1 VAAAASGNILRT
13 LAGPGAID
21 KPTVFLSHAETDQPV
36 AQVIHGA
43 IDKVFAGGVDVFT
56 SSVPGVLTP
65 GADWLEKIR
74 SNLTKATAV
83 IVIVS
88 PVSINRPWV
97 WFEVGASWSK
107 MTEGEGTIIPLC
119 VPEVDKGQL
128 PEPLSR
134 LQAMSLGS
142 AAETKEVF
150 RALIDQFGFGKI
162 SVFRHSSIKVKLPK
176 YKDLRIAE
184 ADLESGTL
192 YTGPYEGYSQHELA
206 LVVDDR
212 IVEPDWDELDK
223 SYLMGSNIFRGQL
236 LHFRHLDHQYE
247 LPPGTTKAV
256 IEQVATQLYPAKVTE
271 RTENTI
277 RFTQLYGKERQKWEE
292 DAESED

>member
-1 VAAAASGNILRT
+1 M
-13 LAGPGAID
+13 AGPGAID

-43 IDKVFAGGVDVFT
+43 IDKVFAGGVEVFA

-88 PVSINRPWV
+88 PVSVNRPWV

-119 VPEVDKGQL
+119 VPEIDKGKL

-162 SVFRHSSIKVKLPK
+162 SAFKHASIKAKLPK
-176 YKDLRIAE
+176 YEDLPIAD
-184 ADLESGTL
+184 ADLKSGTL
-192 YTGPYEGYSQHELA
+192 YTGPYEGYSPQELA

-212 IVEPDWDELDK
+212 IVAPAWKEVEDPLT
-223 SYLMGSNIFRGQL
+223 YAGSNLFRRQL
-236 LHFRHLDHQYE
+236 LHFRHLDE
-247 LPPGTTKAV
+247 RFKLPPGTAKAHLCSV
-256 IEQVATQLYPAKVTE
+256 VTQNYPAEVAQETP
-271 RTENTI
+271 NTI
-277 RFTQLYGKERQKWEE
+277 RFKRGSRTDYQIWRAERGE
-292 DAESED
+292 

>member
-1 VAAAASGNILRT
+1 

-43 IDKVFAGGVDVFT
+43 IEKVFAGGVEVFA

-65 GADWLEKIR
+65 GADWLEKVR
-74 SNLTKATAV
+74 ANLTKATAV

-88 PVSINRPWV
+88 PISINRPWV

-107 MTEGEGTIIPLC
+107 MTEGEGTILPLC
-119 VPEVDKGQL
+119 VPEIDKGAL

-150 RALIDQFGFGKI
+150 RALIEQFGFGKI
-162 SVFRHSSIKVKLPK
+162 SAFRHSLIKAKLPK
-176 YKDLRIAE
+176 YEDLRIAA

-192 YTGPYEGYSQHELA
+192 YTGPYEGYSQAELE
-206 LVVDDR
+206 LVVDDQ
-212 IVEPDWDELDK
+212 IVEPDWEDQQGPFP
-223 SYLMGSNIFRGQL
+223 SGSSIFRGQL
-236 LHFRHLDHQYE
+236 LHFRHLDQEHD
-247 LPPGTTKAV
+247 LPPGTTKTV
-256 IEQVATQLYPAKVTE
+256 LEKVVTELYPAKVSH
-271 RTENTI
+271 RTENTV
-277 RFTQLYGKERQKWEE
+277 RFIQLHGEEREKWDE
-292 DAESED
+292 DAAAEE

>member
-1 VAAAASGNILRT
+1 MPFI

-43 IDKVFAGGVDVFT
+43 IDKVFAGGVEVFA

-83 IVIVS
+83 VVIVS

-119 VPEVDKGQL
+119 VPEIDKSKL

-162 SVFRHSSIKVKLPK
+162 SAFRHSTIKAKLPK
-176 YKDLRIAE
+176 YEDLRIAE

-206 LVVDDR
+206 LVIDDR
-212 IVEPDWDELDK
+212 IVEPDWGDLDRF
-223 SYLMGSNIFRGQL
+223 STRANIFRGQL
-236 LHFRHLDHQYE
+236 LHFRHLDQEYE
-247 LPPGTTKAV
+247 LPPGTAKRV
-256 IEQVATQLYPAKVTE
+256 IEQVVTQLYPAKVTE

-277 RFTQLYGKERQKWEE
+277 RFNQLYGKEREEWEDE
-292 DAESED
+292 AESEE

>member
-1 VAAAASGNILRT
+1 MRRT
-13 LAGPGAID
+13 LVGPGAID

-43 IDKVFAGGVDVFT
+43 VDKVFAGGVDVFA
-56 SSVPGVLTP
+56 SSVPGVLAP

-88 PVSINRPWV
+88 PVSVNRPWV

-119 VPEVDKGQL
+119 VPEIDKGKL

-162 SVFRHSSIKVKLPK
+162 SAFRHSSIKTKLPK
-176 YKDLRIAE
+176 YDDLPIAE

-192 YTGPYEGYSQHELA
+192 YTGPYEGYSKHELA
-206 LVVDDR
+206 LVVDDE
-212 IVEPDWDELDK
+212 IAEPDWDKYEK
-223 SYLMGSNIFRGQL
+223 FSGSPSNLFRGQL
-236 LHFRHLDHQYE
+236 LHFRHLDAKNQ
-247 LPPGTTKAV
+247 LPPGATKELLEKV
-256 IEQVATQLYPAKVTE
+256 VTELYPARVTE

-277 RFTQLYGKERQKWEE
+277 RFSAFTGEEREKWEDE
-292 DAESED
+292 F

>member
-1 VAAAASGNILRT
+1 MRRT
-13 LAGPGAID
+13 LAGPGAIN

-43 IDKVFAGGVDVFT
+43 IDKVFAGGVDVFA
-56 SSVPGVLTP
+56 SSVPGVMTP

-74 SNLTKATAV
+74 LNLTKATAV
-83 IVIVS
+83 IVVVS

-119 VPEVDKGQL
+119 VPEIDKGKL

-134 LQAMSLGS
+134 LHAMSLGS

-162 SVFRHSSIKVKLPK
+162 SAYRYSSIKAKLPK
-176 YKDLRIAE
+176 YDDLPIAD

-192 YTGPYEGYSQHELA
+192 YTGPYEGYSKHELG
-206 LVVDDR
+206 LVVEDR
-212 IVEPDWDELDK
+212 IVDPDWHNYE
-223 SYLMGSNIFRGQL
+223 SFPGSTSNNLFRGQL
-236 LHFRHLDHQYE
+236 LHFRHLDVEEQ
-247 LPPGTTKAV
+247 LPPGTTKELLENVV
-256 IEQVATQLYPAKVTE
+256 IKLFPAKVVE

-277 RFTQLYGKERQKWEE
+277 RFHAFRGKEREKWENE
-292 DAESED
+292 F